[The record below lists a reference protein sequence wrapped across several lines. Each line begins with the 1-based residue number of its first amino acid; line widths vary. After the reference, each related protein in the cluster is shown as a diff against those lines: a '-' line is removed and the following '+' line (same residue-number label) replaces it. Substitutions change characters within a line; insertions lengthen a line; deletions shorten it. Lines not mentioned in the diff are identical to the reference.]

1 MDFQSAFNIIL
12 GAFGALVGW
21 LLNTLYN
28 SMKDLTTADKM
39 LTDKVQAIEVLVAGH
54 YIPRP
59 EFEAK
64 MDAFFAKLD
73 KIEAK
78 IDIRFNGK

>member
-28 SMKDLTTADKM
+28 SMKDLTNADNQ
-39 LTDKVQAIEVLVAGH
+39 LATKVQSIEVLVAGH
-54 YIPRP
+54 YIPRQ

-64 MDAFFAKLD
+64 MDAFFSKLD
-73 KIEAK
+73 KIEQK
-78 IDIRFNGK
+78 IDQRFNGK